1 MSDPSYSLVPVE
13 YKISLNDKCNEHAI
27 IHVQSDVK
35 SIMDIS
41 GNDSVNIELEMFNE
55 IIHCNVDT
63 VAASL
68 TSFFTSNTYAQT
80 NGADY
85 MLTLNS
91 VNKDVSCI
99 NCKLILIPNSS

>member
-1 MSDPSYSLVPVE
+1 MSDPNYSLVPIE
-13 YKISLNDKCNEHAI
+13 YKISLNNKGNEHAI

-41 GNDSVNIELEMFNE
+41 INDSVNIELEMFNE

-63 VAASL
+63 VATSL
-68 TSFFTSNTYAQT
+68 TNFFLNNTYAQT
-80 NGADY
+80 NSADY

-91 VNKDVSCI
+91 INRDVSCI
-99 NCKLILIPNSS
+99 NCKLILIPKSS